1 MWIDKDF
8 HKYILFFRNKL
19 KFGSAI
25 DPRRVSF
32 PNEAKVVIVGGG
44 AQGMAIAYKLAKEK
58 YGRDIVVI
66 DQVLRLRLNTIEND
80 YFYQILIFLVVP
92 SF

>member
-1 MWIDKDF
+1 M
-8 HKYILFFRNKL
+8 FFRSKL
-19 KFGSAI
+19 KFGSGI
-25 DPRRVSF
+25 EPRRVSF

-80 YFYQILIFLVVP
+80 WIFIR
-92 SF
+92 F